1 MTRELAEA
9 QAGRGEMGTGSGERP
24 GPSKGPTRR
33 EAPVRFAGWV
43 ALVTGASSGIG
54 RAIAKRLAQDGC
66 AVGLVGRDARRLQAV
81 ADEIRPLGTPV
92 TVAVADV
99 RKEEDVV
106 RAIEAVEQ
114 ALGPVDIAVNSAGVS
129 LPEFRPVERLSP
141 AQWQEM
147 VEINLHGT
155 YYVCHHVV
163 GGMKARGRGA
173 IVNVG
178 STAAHR
184 CLPGNTPYAA
194 SKYGVRA
201 LTEGLAEECD
211 GTGVRVF
218 LVSPGPVDTPIWD
231 KKSEPVD
238 AAWRAELLKP
248 EDIAE
253 IVSWWLH
260 LPPRVRIDEILVRPA
275 KTAPLQ

>member
-1 MTRELAEA
+1 MTREHR
-9 QAGRGEMGTGSGERP
+9 Q
-24 GPSKGPTRR
+24 
-33 EAPVRFAGWV
+33 V
-43 ALVTGASSGIG
+43 AFVTGASSGIG
-54 RAIAKRLAQDGC
+54 RAIAVRLAQDGC
-66 AVGLVGRDARRLQAV
+66 DVGLVGRDPGRLREV
-81 ADEIRPLGTPV
+81 AEEIRSLGARAGTRAAGTRAPETGTPGTRAAGNRVVGVRAV
-92 TVAVADV
+92 TAVADV

-106 RAIEAVEQ
+106 RAIQTVQEE
-114 ALGPVDIAVNSAGVS
+114 LGPIDIAVNSAGIS
-129 LPEFRPVERLSP
+129 LPEFRDVEHLSP

-147 VEINLHGT
+147 IEINLHGT
-155 YYVCHHVV
+155 YYVCHHLVPQ
-163 GGMKARGRGA
+163 MKKRRKGA

-184 CLPGNTPYAA
+184 CLPGNTAYAA

-238 AAWRAELLKP
+238 QAWRAELLRP

-260 LPPRVRIDEILVRPA
+260 LPPRVRIDEILVRP
-275 KTAPLQ
+275 TSNTSRLL